1 MIGQR
6 NRLGLLPPAAA
17 TSRLV
22 RELGNSEGMATPL
35 RRQLHLPAAVDRPLG
50 EKSVGHILGIG
61 RT

>member
-6 NRLGLLPPAAA
+6 NRLGFLPPAAA

-22 RELGNSEGMATPL
+22 RELGNSEGMATSL

-50 EKSVGHILGIG
+50 EETVGLILG
-61 RT
+61 